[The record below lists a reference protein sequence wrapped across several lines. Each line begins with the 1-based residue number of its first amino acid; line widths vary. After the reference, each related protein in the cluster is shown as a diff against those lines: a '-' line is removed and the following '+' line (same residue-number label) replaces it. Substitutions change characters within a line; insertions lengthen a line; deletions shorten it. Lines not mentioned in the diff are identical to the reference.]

1 MIKNIIIICLILVII
16 YLNIDKLYKFYK
28 NIRKDYYSSQALE
41 VKSNLSNMKK
51 EQELIQ
57 IAIKKNIKK
66 LVNDKKL
73 REVLLYSVIEGKK
86 VRPIIVTS
94 IYRKLVDIQDLPEY
108 VMQCAMAIEYIHA
121 SSLVMDDIM
130 DDDDYRRGK
139 MSLHIRYNSTIAQLA
154 AILLF
159 SIGLENIFDGL
170 DKLQKEKPDANKN
183 ISLLIGNIFSKL
195 LHELIIGQYL
205 DVSMPDNVFS
215 QDKIKGIENVIHK
228 KTSSLFEYSFVIP
241 WILANYNKSDEELE
255 KGIKNMTDISRK
267 FGLMFQ
273 ISDDFEDYIQD
284 KEKSDSNMTMNY
296 VINLGYSDAYKEY
309 NKIVQDFKL
318 TASNENILT
327 KELSE
332 IEGYLTKK
340 VDVYYN
346 QNYKIKKIDY

>member
-1 MIKNIIIICLILVII
+1 
-16 YLNIDKLYKFYK
+16 
-28 NIRKDYYSSQALE
+28 
-41 VKSNLSNMKK
+41 
-51 EQELIQ
+51 
-57 IAIKKNIKK
+57 
-66 LVNDKKL
+66 
-73 REVLLYSVIEGKK
+73 
-86 VRPIIVTS
+86 
-94 IYRKLVDIQDLPEY
+94 
-108 VMQCAMAIEYIHA
+108 MQCAMAIEYIHA